1 MINLPIC
8 FYHWQ
13 KVPPEMKKEDKE
25 LLRKK
30 IVSDIESLKR
40 RIEDTESF
48 SDPVAPDKA
57 IGRISRM
64 DAINNKS
71 IFDASLR
78 NSRNRM
84 KLLENALNNID
95 DSEYGI
101 CRKCHQ
107 PISVDRLKV
116 RPEILFCAA
125 CI

>member
-1 MINLPIC
+1 
-8 FYHWQ
+8 
-13 KVPPEMKKEDKE
+13 MKKEDKE

-30 IVSDIESLKR
+30 IVSDIELLKR

-48 SDPVAPDKA
+48 SDPVAPDNA

-78 NSRNRM
+78 NSRNRL
-84 KLLENALNNID
+84 KLLESAMNSID

-116 RPEILFCAA
+116 RPEILFCAS
-125 CI
+125 CM

>member
-1 MINLPIC
+1 MISREDRDLLKI
-8 FYHWQ
+8 
-13 KVPPEMKKEDKE
+13 KIIADIALMKE
-25 LLRKK
+25 
-30 IVSDIESLKR
+30 
-40 RIEDTESF
+40 RIEETESF
-48 SDPVAPDKA
+48 SDPVAPDDA

-78 NSRNRM
+78 NSTNRM
-84 KLLENALNNID
+84 KLLKNALNNID

-107 PISVDRLKV
+107 PIPLDRLKV